1 MHQGQADS
9 LASDV
14 HLQDEPQQE
23 ELPMKDPTLVD
34 TQPLKVFPRRTFLR
48 SSVMGAAGTAASLS
62 IDPAHALATGM
73 RPERVKAWLAQAA
86 TATPEAM
93 AAYSPTALSADEFAV
108 VKAAVGRIIPTDDL
122 GPGADEAGVHIF
134 IDQALS
140 GPDAATLPL
149 YQQGVVALDQL
160 AGGNGF
166 AAAAAGEQDAALS
179 ALESSGSEGTPEAT
193 PVGGANP
200 GEANAV
206 VIPAGFLAMLIEHT
220 RQGMFGDPIYG
231 GNASFVGWDL
241 IGYPGMKLAWA
252 PEEQEV
258 GAVVAPEHISVEQ
271 YGGTGHE

>member
-1 MHQGQADS
+1 
-9 LASDV
+9 
-14 HLQDEPQQE
+14 
-23 ELPMKDPTLVD
+23 MKDPTPVD

-48 SSVMGAAGTAASLS
+48 SSVIGAAGTAASLS
-62 IDPAHALATGM
+62 IDPAHALGAGM
-73 RPERVKAWLAQAA
+73 RPERVNAWLAQAA

-93 AAYSPTALSADEFAV
+93 AAYSPRALSADEFAV
-108 VKAAVGRIIPTDDL
+108 VRAAVGRIIPTDDL

-149 YQQGVVALDQL
+149 YQKGVAALDQL

-166 AAAAAGEQDAALS
+166 AAASAEEQDSALS
-179 ALESSGSEGTPEAT
+179 ALEKSGSEGTPEAT

-206 VIPAGFLAMLIEHT
+206 VIPEGFLSMLIEHT

-241 IGYPGMKLAWA
+241 IGYPGMKLAWTS
-252 PEEQEV
+252 EEQEV